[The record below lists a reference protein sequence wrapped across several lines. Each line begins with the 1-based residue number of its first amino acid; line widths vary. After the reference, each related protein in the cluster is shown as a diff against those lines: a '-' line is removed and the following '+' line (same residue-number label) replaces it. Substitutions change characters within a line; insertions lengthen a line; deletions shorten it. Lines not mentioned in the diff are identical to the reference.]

1 MVATGPRSQPAGAAG
16 DGHGRQTG
24 HRVPTHPDIRK
35 DPMDIN
41 ALFTD
46 AGLRAFTDAQR
57 DQHLTDATQ
66 YAQLSD
72 IVRRR
77 LEQTP
82 IDGDR
87 AVGNWSISARHR
99 ARKVSRKLKRMERA
113 SRRAAS
119 SSEALY
125 AAYVNHVLELPDRR
139 ERAALRKAERKG
151 RQLQSGAG
159 DRVAKSLHKSAG
171 VFGGQLPGASQQ
183 TQTGP
188 QFLPSQSFPY
198 PVAAGGETQQQSIAD
213 FIPKAP
219 KEGR

>member
-1 MVATGPRSQPAGAAG
+1 
-16 DGHGRQTG
+16 
-24 HRVPTHPDIRK
+24 
-35 DPMDIN
+35 MDIN

-66 YAQLSD
+66 YAQLAD

-87 AVGNWSISARHR
+87 AFSARRR
-99 ARKVSRKLKRMERA
+99 ARRVARKLKKMERA

-125 AAYVNHVLELPDRR
+125 AAYINQVLELPQRR
-139 ERAALRKAERKG
+139 EQAALRKAERKG
-151 RQLQSGAG
+151 RQLQAGAG
-159 DRVAKSLHKSAG
+159 DRVAKSLHKSVAA
-171 VFGGQLPGASQQ
+171 FGGQVNGASQQ
-183 TQTGP
+183 TGPGP
-188 QFLPSQSFPY
+188 QFLPPQSFPY
-198 PVAAGGETQQQSIAD
+198 PVAAGGEHQPQSIAD
-213 FIPKAP
+213 FIPKAAR
-219 KEGR
+219 EGR